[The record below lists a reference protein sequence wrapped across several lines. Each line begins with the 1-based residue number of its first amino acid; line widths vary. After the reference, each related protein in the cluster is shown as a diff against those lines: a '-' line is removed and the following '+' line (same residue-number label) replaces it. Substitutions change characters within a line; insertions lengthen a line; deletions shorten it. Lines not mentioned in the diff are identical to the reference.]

1 MKFVY
6 LFPFLSSIE
15 YQSLALQFLSTNL
28 SFYQLLQW
36 GTETT
41 GIDKDKVVVIDDQ
54 VSSLDRN
61 VLFIVTTLV
70 KNIM

>member
-41 GIDKDKVVVIDDQ
+41 GMDKDKVVVIDDQ
-54 VSSLDRN
+54 ISSLDRN

-70 KNIM
+70 KNIL

>member
-28 SFYQLLQW
+28 SIYQLLQW

-54 VSSLDRN
+54 ISSLDRN

>member
-54 VSSLDRN
+54 ISSLDRN

>member
-54 VSSLDRN
+54 ISSLDRN
-61 VLFIVTTLV
+61 VLFIVTT
-70 KNIM
+70 

>member
-28 SFYQLLQW
+28 SFYQLLRW

-54 VSSLDRN
+54 ISSLDRN

>member
-41 GIDKDKVVVIDDQ
+41 GIEKDKVVVIDDQ
-54 VSSLDRN
+54 ISSLDRN

>member
-54 VSSLDRN
+54 ISSLDRN
-61 VLFIVTTLV
+61 VLFVVTTSV
-70 KNIM
+70 QNRM